1 MAELSGMTAI
11 VKGKVQGVYYRAF
24 TTRIAKSMGLKG
36 YVRNLPSSGSVEVC
50 AEGDKTKLEE
60 LARHLEGG
68 PPEALVDSVDV
79 KWSNFTGQF
88 VSFDVR

>member
-1 MAELSGMTAI
+1 MTAI
-11 VKGKVQGVYYRAF
+11 VQGKVQGVYYRAF
-24 TTRIAKSMGLKG
+24 TTRVAKSMGLKG
-36 YVRNLPSSGSVEVC
+36 YVRNLPGSGSVEIC

-60 LARHLEGG
+60 LARNLEGG

-79 KWSNFTGQF
+79 KWSDFTGQF